1 MVNKFK
7 LSKKAIAEEPL
18 KAAGKSAEN
27 EKTASEKSEKAD
39 NPEAKKPSE
48 PKRDKEKPVKSKQEI
63 KKTTAEAKEIK
74 AEKPAVASKPADIIT
89 DKKAPESKPVASTQK
104 KKNES
109 KPVANTQIKKNESNP
124 VANTQIK
131 KNESKPV
138 ANTQIKK
145 NESTAENK
153 KKNSESAIKA
163 ISADFKT
170 EAPAQKKTKAIGI
183 SHFDTAVNSENEFTE
198 DANDKY

>member
-1 MVNKFK
+1 MGCGYT
-7 LSKKAIAEEPL
+7 S
-18 KAAGKSAEN
+18 
-27 EKTASEKSEKAD
+27 
-39 NPEAKKPSE
+39 
-48 PKRDKEKPVKSKQEI
+48 
-63 KKTTAEAKEIK
+63 
-74 AEKPAVASKPADIIT
+74 T
-89 DKKAPESKPVASTQK
+89 DKKAPESKPVASTQ
-104 KKNES
+104 
-109 KPVANTQIKKNESNP
+109 
-124 VANTQIK
+124 IK

-138 ANTQIKK
+138 ACTQIKKNEGKPVASTQIKK

-170 EAPAQKKTKAIGI
+170 EAPAQKKTKAVGI

>member
-1 MVNKFK
+1 M
-7 LSKKAIAEEPL
+7 P
-18 KAAGKSAEN
+18 
-27 EKTASEKSEKAD
+27 
-39 NPEAKKPSE
+39 
-48 PKRDKEKPVKSKQEI
+48 I
-63 KKTTAEAKEIK
+63 KKN
-74 AEKPAVASKPADIIT
+74 
-89 DKKAPESKPVASTQK
+89 ESKPVASTQIK
-104 KKNES
+104 KTES
-109 KPVANTQIKKNESNP
+109 KPVANTQIKKS
-124 VANTQIK
+124 
-131 KNESKPV
+131 ESKPV

-170 EAPAQKKTKAIGI
+170 EAPAQKKTNAIGI

>member
-7 LSKKAIAEEPL
+7 LSKKAIAEEPV
-18 KAAGKSAEN
+18 KAAGKAAES
-27 EKTASEKSEKAD
+27 EKTASAKPEKAD
-39 NPEAKKPSE
+39 KPEAKKPSE

-89 DKKAPESKPVASTQK
+89 DKKVPESKPVAS
-104 KKNES
+104 
-109 KPVANTQIKKNESNP
+109 
-124 VANTQIK
+124 TQIK

-138 ANTQIKK
+138 ANTQKK
-145 NESTAENK
+145 KIESTAENK

-170 EAPAQKKTKAIGI
+170 EKAKPEAPAQKKATAIGI